1 MESYRNILKPLENYW
16 MIDHQLQMIVKMKL
30 IRASLGK
37 IILSI
42 MGEQDCFVF
51 YLIGIFH
58 NYVLLMA
65 NTLLF
70 SSFPYFTVG

>member
-1 MESYRNILKPLENYW
+1 
-16 MIDHQLQMIVKMKL
+16 MKL
-30 IRASLGK
+30 IRARLGK
-37 IILSI
+37 IIFYYEPWS
-42 MGEQDCFVF
+42 EQDCFVF

-70 SSFPYFTVG
+70 SSFPYFTDN